1 MLAWFV
7 TKGILVPLKLTE
19 LYPLVCFLIFICI
32 NAFLEALVRLTTGKS
47 TTEFVFSYLVI
58 ILSVSESTSFLN
70 TVAICLSCVLSV
82 ILLLPFIIA
91 FKRGNN
97 KTNKENYYC
106 RLSLYIAILILII
119 SVFDI
124 LWFNP
129 GVIK

>member
-1 MLAWFV
+1 M
-7 TKGILVPLKLTE
+7 
-19 LYPLVCFLIFICI
+19 
-32 NAFLEALVRLTTGKS
+32 EALVRLTTGKS

-106 RLSLYIAILILII
+106 RLFLYIAILILII